1 MSDQEKKKDNL
12 TNKNESEKS
21 INETKKISNL
31 SSLLQKGINNPLLNI
46 NLSLLSNK
54 DAISNLI
61 QKKQNESQKTSEQK
75 TEIPILNYA
84 PKTNYVRGMRPPTL
98 SRTIKVQQQ
107 SKMNLMEKL
116 IHKDSNDNLNDE
128 NNEKKNIETHN
139 RISNSPNTKNIP
151 MINFYSTPL
160 KRDSQI
166 YTRNNNI
173 NILNEENPN
182 AQTPNINQ
190 LNKKKSLFSKN
201 INENITN
208 SELQNSKNENFEKNQ
223 NSNSKNEKNQNSQI
237 SPIKNKIT
245 EHINMRNYYSFKQCN
260 AVKEYSYLEDQNIAN
275 EETMEDKGKSIE
287 NFMNDSSQM
296 LFMLF
301 DGHGGESVSKYL
313 QLNFSEVYKDYLI
326 SYSKNNQD
334 KNYIENALKDT
345 FNALNNQIRKL
356 NLSSMGSTACIVH
369 LIWESPTKLILYC
382 ANCGD
387 TRASLINSENYIRLS
402 KDHRTDDL
410 DEKKRIIKSG
420 GMVINKRV
428 MGALMLTRAFGDFEL
443 SDFGVIES
451 PYVSKTE
458 VDLNVKNQFLIIACD
473 GIWDLNSENEFQE
486 MIIFDNDTQSL
497 CQKIIKGTL
506 RKDAWDNLS
515 VFCVKLT

>member
-1 MSDQEKKKDNL
+1 MSEQENKNDNN

-21 INETKKISNL
+21 INETKRISNL
-31 SSLLQKGINNPLLNI
+31 SSLLQKGNLLNI

-54 DAISNLI
+54 ETISNLI
-61 QKKQNESQKTSEQK
+61 QKKQNESQKTSEQT
-75 TEIPILNYA
+75 TEIPTVNYA
-84 PKTNYVRGMRPPTL
+84 PKSNYVRGTRPSTL

-116 IHKDSNDNLNDE
+116 INKDSNDNLNEE

-151 MINFYSTPL
+151 LMSFLSPPH

-166 YTRNNNI
+166 IMRNNNI
-173 NILNEENPN
+173 HVVNEDNSN
-182 AQTPNINQ
+182 YQTPNINHV
-190 LNKKKSLFSKN
+190 NKKKSLFSK
-201 INENITN
+201 ILSENITN
-208 SELQNSKNENFEKNQ
+208 SETQNLTNLNYNQQNS
-223 NSNSKNEKNQNSQI
+223 NSNSKNENPQISQI
-237 SPIKNKIT
+237 QNKIS
-245 EHINMRNYYSFKQCN
+245 EHINMRTYYSFKQCN

-301 DGHGGESVSKYL
+301 DGHGGETVSKYL
-313 QLNFSEVYKDYLI
+313 QMNFSEVYKEYLI
-326 SYSKNNQD
+326 SYSKNNQNT
-334 KNYIENALKDT
+334 NYIENALKDT
-345 FNALNNQIRKL
+345 FNSLNNQIRKL
-356 NLSSMGSTACIVH
+356 NLSSMGSTACVVH
-369 LIWESPTKLILYC
+369 LIWESPSKLILYC

-387 TRASLINSENYIRLS
+387 TRASLINCENYIRLS
-402 KDHRTDDL
+402 KDHRADDI

-420 GMVINKRV
+420 GTIINKRV

-443 SDFGVIES
+443 SGFGVIET

-458 VDLNVKNQFLIIACD
+458 IDLNIKNQFLIIACD
-473 GIWDLNSENEFQE
+473 GIWDLNTESEFQE
-486 MIIFDNDTQSL
+486 MVMFDNDCASL
-497 CQKIIKGTL
+497 CQKIIRGTL

>member
-1 MSDQEKKKDNL
+1 MSEQENKNDNL
-12 TNKNESEKS
+12 TNKNESEKL
-21 INETKKISNL
+21 INETKKISNF
-31 SSLLQKGINNPLLNI
+31 SSLLQKGKNNPLLNM

-75 TEIPILNYA
+75 TEIPTLNYA
-84 PKTNYVRGMRPPTL
+84 PKSNYVRGMRPSTL

-107 SKMNLMEKL
+107 SKINLMEKL
-116 IHKDSNDNLNDE
+116 IHKDSNENISEE
-128 NNEKKNIETHN
+128 NNEKNNIESHN

-151 MINFYSTPL
+151 MLSFSSPPH
-160 KRDSQI
+160 KRENQLFTKD
-166 YTRNNNI
+166 NNNQL
-173 NILNEENPN
+173 LNEENSN
-182 AQTPNINQ
+182 YQTPNINN
-190 LNKKKSLFSKN
+190 LNKKKSLFSKISN
-201 INENITN
+201 DNNNITN
-208 SELQNSKNENFEKNQ
+208 SEPQNIKTQNYIPQNLNLKTENIQITQIKNQ
-223 NSNSKNEKNQNSQI
+223 
-237 SPIKNKIT
+237 IT
-245 EHINMRNYYSFKQCN
+245 EHINMRTYYSFKQCN

-301 DGHGGESVSKYL
+301 DGHGGDTVSKYL
-313 QLNFSEVYKDYLI
+313 QNNFSEVYKDYLI
-326 SYSKNNQD
+326 SYSKNNPNI
-334 KNYIENALKDT
+334 NYIENALKDT
-345 FNALNNQIRKL
+345 FNTLNNQIRKL

-369 LIWESPTKLILYC
+369 LIWENPSKLILYC

-387 TRASLINSENYIRLS
+387 TRASLINSESYIRLS
-402 KDHRTDDL
+402 KDHRADDK

-420 GMVINKRV
+420 GMIINKRV

-443 SDFGVIES
+443 SSFGVIEC
-451 PYVSKTE
+451 PFVSKTE

-486 MIIFDNDTQSL
+486 MIIFDNDTQRL

>member
-1 MSDQEKKKDNL
+1 
-12 TNKNESEKS
+12 
-21 INETKKISNL
+21 
-31 SSLLQKGINNPLLNI
+31 
-46 NLSLLSNK
+46 
-54 DAISNLI
+54 
-61 QKKQNESQKTSEQK
+61 
-75 TEIPILNYA
+75 
-84 PKTNYVRGMRPPTL
+84 
-98 SRTIKVQQQ
+98 
-107 SKMNLMEKL
+107 
-116 IHKDSNDNLNDE
+116 
-128 NNEKKNIETHN
+128 
-139 RISNSPNTKNIP
+139 
-151 MINFYSTPL
+151 
-160 KRDSQI
+160 
-166 YTRNNNI
+166 
-173 NILNEENPN
+173 
-182 AQTPNINQ
+182 
-190 LNKKKSLFSKN
+190 
-201 INENITN
+201 
-208 SELQNSKNENFEKNQ
+208 
-223 NSNSKNEKNQNSQI
+223 
-237 SPIKNKIT
+237 
-245 EHINMRNYYSFKQCN
+245 
-260 AVKEYSYLEDQNIAN
+260 
-275 EETMEDKGKSIE
+275 MEDKGKSIE